1 MRINITINSVNETY
15 LESEADKFASREAM
29 MPYLIMSKA
38 TLKKLMAIAKD
49 SVVCCDDGTHEFKDY
64 KILINESLRFGDVD
78 IR

>member
-1 MRINITINSVNETY
+1 MRINITINSVNEAY
-15 LESEADKFASREAM
+15 LENEADKFASREAM

-38 TLKKLMAIAKD
+38 TLNKLTSIAKD
-49 SVVCCDDGTHEFKDY
+49 SVMFCDDGTCEFKDY